1 MSRLS
6 FPDVVR
12 VGGVGLR
19 TRPMRA
25 FLSALGIA
33 IGIAAMVAVVGISSS
48 SGAELDRTLSALGTN
63 LLTVGPGHTLLGAE
77 AELPLEAESMIER
90 VDGVEEVTAIGRVDD
105 AKVYRSEHIP
115 EARTGGLVAYAAR
128 NGLLATVGASLRS
141 GVWLNPATERFPA
154 VVLGAATAE
163 RLGIGAA
170 GPDTQVVVGGV
181 RFTVVGILE
190 PVPLAGEL
198 DSAALVGWPAAARW
212 LDFDEHATTVY
223 TRSVESRLEAVR
235 GLLAATANP
244 EAPNEVD
251 VSRPS
256 DALAAKQATSQA
268 FAGLLLGVGAVAL
281 LVGGVGVANT
291 MVISVLER
299 RPEIGLRRALG
310 ATRGQIRTQ
319 FLAESLL
326 LSALGGAGGVL
337 LGSAVTVGYA
347 AYEHWPWVIPAW
359 ALAGGLTATLAI
371 GGIAGLYPA
380 VRAARLSPTEAL
392 QTP

>member
-1 MSRLS
+1 MRAA
-6 FPDVVR
+6 DVVR

-63 LLTVGPGHTLLGAE
+63 LLTVGPGQTLLGE
-77 AELPLEAESMIER
+77 DAELPLEAESMIER
-90 VDGVEEVTAIGRVDD
+90 IGGVEGVSAIGRISD
-105 AKVYRSEHIP
+105 AKVYRSEKIP
-115 EARTGGLVAYAAR
+115 EVRTNGITAYAAR
-128 NGLLATVGASLRS
+128 ESLLGTVGARLRD
-141 GVWLNPATERFPA
+141 GVWLNSATGAFPA
-154 VVLGAATAE
+154 VVLGAQAAE

-170 GPDTQVVVGGV
+170 GPDVQIVAGGV
-181 RFTVVGILE
+181 RFTVIGILE
-190 PVPLAGEL
+190 PVPLAADL
-198 DSAALVGWPAAARW
+198 DSAVLTGWPAATGW
-212 LDFDEHATTVY
+212 LDFDGHATTVY
-223 TRSVESRLEAVR
+223 TRSDETRLASVR
-235 GLLAATANP
+235 ELLAATANP
-244 EAPNEVD
+244 SAPNEVA

-256 DALAAKQATSQA
+256 DALAAKQATGQA

-299 RPEIGLRRALG
+299 WPEIGLRRALG
-310 ATRGQIRTQ
+310 ATRGNVRIQ

-337 LGSAVTVGYA
+337 LGAAVTAGYA
-347 AYEHWPWVIPAW
+347 TYKSWPWVVPPW
-359 ALAGGLTATLAI
+359 ALAGGLAATLAI
-371 GGIAGLYPA
+371 GGVAGLYPA

-392 QTP
+392 QMP